1 MIKTFSMKFIF
12 LALLFFG
19 LVSCKKEPIS
29 KPEKNPILEKEKYQV
44 EAERDVD
51 SIDPSIQAN
60 SDDFKRIGFEIF
72 PSFEE
77 AVRILI
83 DFNANT
89 TELTFMQITQTL
101 DHYLPENFHS
111 MDSVTLVETQYKMM
125 KENRSI
131 DFHSEISEKEKQEIL
146 QNLVLFKQANYKS
159 KFKQLNDGM
168 TSYFFVLEK
177 DTIIAVSTNSP
188 SSHQKKLLETV
199 LNITGNHAKDS
210 ITKRN
215 IKVLIENL

>member
-1 MIKTFSMKFIF
+1 MKYYGTLILILCFY
-12 LALLFFG
+12 A
-19 LVSCKKEPIS
+19 CKQESHSNTERNPIS
-29 KPEKNPILEKEKYQV
+29 ENEKYLI
-44 EAERDVD
+44 EGKRDVD
-51 SIDPSIQAN
+51 FIDPNIQVH
-60 SDDFKRIGFEIF
+60 SDDFERIGIELF

-77 AVRILI
+77 AVRIII
-83 DFNANT
+83 DFKEDNS
-89 TELTFMQITQTL
+89 ELKFMQITQTL
-101 DHYLPENFHS
+101 EHYLPENFHS

-168 TSYFFVLEK
+168 TSYFFVAEK

-188 SSHQKKLLETV
+188 SSHQKRLLETV
-199 LNITGNHAKDS
+199 FNITGNHAKDS

-215 IKVLIENL
+215 IIDLRNYL